1 MFETFAPRNPDRE
14 REPRFGAPIEGAAFM
29 KRIIPYLA
37 FAAMMVLVIMFF
49 GCTRVGPGFV
59 GIKVSMAGTNRGVDS
74 YPATTGWVFYNRM
87 TESVFEYPT
96 FVQTAKWTRDPNE
109 GHPVNEEITF
119 TKKDSMLISAD
130 ISLSYTLR
138 AEKVPAFYV
147 KFRSDDLDKFTHGY
161 LRNVARDMF
170 NETAGKYSIEQIMG
184 DNAPFLQE
192 VRQKLQAQVDN
203 IGVVIEQFGLIGAP
217 RPPDAVIGSI
227 NAKVQAQQIALQKQ
241 NEIMQAEAEAK
252 KAVAVAEGEA
262 KAKIA
267 LAEGEAR
274 ANQLLAGSISPVLIE
289 WQKLRVQQQAIDKW
303 NGVRPEVEAG
313 TGATGLLLNVNPP
326 RP

>member
-1 MFETFAPRNPDRE
+1 
-14 REPRFGAPIEGAAFM
+14 M
-29 KRIIPYLA
+29 KKIFPAVLFIVVLIV
-37 FAAMMVLVIMFF
+37 MMMFF
-49 GCTRVGPGFV
+49 GCTRVGPGYV
-59 GIKVSMAGTNRGVDS
+59 GIKVSMAGTSRGVDA

-119 TKKDSMLISAD
+119 TNKDSMLISAD

-138 AEKVPAFYV
+138 SEKVPAFYV

-184 DNAPFLQE
+184 DNGPFLAE
-192 VRQKLQAQVDN
+192 VRQKLQAQVDA

-252 KAVAVAEGEA
+252 KAVAVAQGEANAKIAVAEGEA
-262 KAKIA
+262 KA
-267 LAEGEAR
+267 
-274 ANQLLAGSISPVLIE
+274 NQLLSGSITPVLLE
-289 WQKLRVQQQAIDKW
+289 WQKLRIQQQAIDKW
-303 NGVRPEVEAG
+303 NGVRPQVEAG
-313 TGATGLLLNVNPP
+313 GGGNTGLLLNIPAP

>member
-1 MFETFAPRNPDRE
+1 MNLRRALTGLVFA
-14 REPRFGAPIEGAAFM
+14 GA
-29 KRIIPYLA
+29 L
-37 FAAMMVLVIMFF
+37 VLIVMFF
-49 GCTRVGPGFV
+49 GCTRVGPGYV
-59 GIKVSMAGTNRGVDS
+59 GIKVSMAGTSRGVDA

-87 TESVFEYPT
+87 TDSVFEYPT

-119 TKKDSMLISAD
+119 TNKDSMLISAD

-184 DNAPFLQE
+184 DNGPFLAE
-192 VRQKLQAQVDN
+192 VRQKLQTQVEP

-217 RPPDAVIGSI
+217 RPPEAVIGSI

-252 KAVAVAEGEA
+252 KAVAVAQGEANAKIAVAEGEA
-262 KAKIA
+262 KA
-267 LAEGEAR
+267 
-274 ANQLLAGSISPVLIE
+274 NQLLSGSITPVLLE
-289 WQKLRVQQQAIDKW
+289 WQKLRIQQQAVDKW
-303 NGVRPEVEAG
+303 NGVRPTVEAG
-313 TGATGLLLNVNPP
+313 SGTTGLLLNVTPP

>member
-1 MFETFAPRNPDRE
+1 
-14 REPRFGAPIEGAAFM
+14 
-29 KRIIPYLA
+29 
-37 FAAMMVLVIMFF
+37 
-49 GCTRVGPGFV
+49 
-59 GIKVSMAGTNRGVDS
+59 
-74 YPATTGWVFYNRM
+74 
-87 TESVFEYPT
+87 
-96 FVQTAKWTRDPNE
+96 
-109 GHPVNEEITF
+109 
-119 TKKDSMLISAD
+119 MLISAD